1 MILHFKL
8 KNSEICFMDK
18 GKIVATKSR
27 NKEFAQFELL
37 SDDWVAPITAIF
49 ESADGQAYTQILDE
63 NNECVIPW
71 EALQFEGY
79 MKVSAFCGDLRTA
92 ISTSVKLT
100 ESGYKEGQTPSEPSQ
115 TVYEQILA
123 KIKELEE
130 QGVSE
135 EMIANAIEKYLT
147 EHPLRSGEIEI
158 RNAGDYIQWKRQSE
172 TEWQNL
178 VAVSDLTGADGKGI
192 SKAEINSNGELVL
205 TYSDGTSVN
214 VGVVKGANG
223 SDYILTETDKTEIA
237 NIAIGNIADG
247 DEVKY

>member
-18 GKIVATKSR
+18 GKIVATQSK
-27 NKEFAQFELL
+27 NQEIAQFELL

-49 ESADGQAYTQILDE
+49 ESTDGQSYTQILDD

-71 EALQFEGY
+71 EALQYEGY

-135 EMIANAIEKYLT
+135 EMIANAIEKYII
-147 EHPLRSGEIEI
+147 EHPLQSGEIEI
-158 RNAGDYIQWKRQSE
+158 RNSGDYIQWKRQSE

-178 VAVSDLTGADGKGI
+178 VAVSDLTGADGVGI

-205 TYSDGTSVN
+205 TYSDGMSVN

-237 NIAIGNIADG
+237 NIAIGNITDG